1 MAMSSAD
8 SCVSS
13 PASPI
18 GFEGYEK
25 RLEITFSDA
34 PVFEDPCGRGLRA
47 LSREQIDSFLDLA
60 RCTIVSQLSNESFDS
75 YVLSESSLFV
85 YPHKVVL
92 KTCGTTKLL
101 LAIPRILELA
111 AGLSLLYY
119 MMTCV
124 RSFNPFKIEIY
135 LKDLQEI
142 SKINQDMVQ
151 KYFDMVVSLLVNKEK
166 RPKCEKIRVGKHYM
180 VMRFCVS
187 LFSINIVIIYG
198 IYIYISNPHLII
210 YIYNICLESSWF
222 WRSSKVS

>member
-1 MAMSSAD
+1 M
-8 SCVSS
+8 
-13 PASPI
+13 
-18 GFEGYEK
+18 
-25 RLEITFSDA
+25 
-34 PVFEDPCGRGLRA
+34 
-47 LSREQIDSFLDLA
+47 
-60 RCTIVSQLSNESFDS
+60 
-75 YVLSESSLFV
+75 
-85 YPHKVVL
+85 
-92 KTCGTTKLL
+92 
-101 LAIPRILELA
+101 
-111 AGLSLLYY
+111 LYY